1 MSALA
6 TSAGDAL
13 AAGKFKEEHLLDA
26 GLRRVCASWIKK
38 DIKWKEK
45 TNGREPSK
53 NNNRVL
59 SYSTMINIYIY
70 MGIIWINMVRYN
82 YAFWSNII
90 IFRSNLPCGL
100 LGPDTTCQYFVHL
113 MEYDLLKELMEW
125 TWIKQWWFRHYILLY
140 LFISD
145 IQSFHVGRA
154 EFYQWTLQPSCC
166 NSAKLDQ
173 SWSKFFNR
181 INWSTLI
188 PIYTRQ
194 SFGHVV
200 ILNSHGA
207 PNTSRSATAGWTLS
221 LPFALSSSCARVA
234 NRVQLSAAGPFEN
247 PPQVFLIQVV
257 F

>member
-1 MSALA
+1 
-6 TSAGDAL
+6 
-13 AAGKFKEEHLLDA
+13 
-26 GLRRVCASWIKK
+26 
-38 DIKWKEK
+38 
-45 TNGREPSK
+45 
-53 NNNRVL
+53 
-59 SYSTMINIYIY
+59 
-70 MGIIWINMVRYN
+70 MVRYN

-173 SWSKFFNR
+173 SWSSDQLVNFDTYLHSAIIRSRCHSQFARGAKHVEV
-181 INWSTLI
+181 
-188 PIYTRQ
+188 
-194 SFGHVV
+194 GHCWMNPFSSLCPFLLLCPSCQQGTTV
-200 ILNSHGA
+200 
-207 PNTSRSATAGWTLS
+207 SRWTL
-221 LPFALSSSCARVA
+221 
-234 NRVQLSAAGPFEN
+234 N
-247 PPQVFLIQVV
+247 PPRYFWYKLCFNLNLASVSQ
-257 F
+257 